1 MRGVRR
7 ETGGGRW
14 AGGAR
19 RVRGGERSHGRWRR
33 ARAARA
39 HFWTSRPRQ
48 IGHAPAGCA
57 LVHGEVGGVCRS
69 RLLVPCVVDSTR
81 PASSAL
87 HSPGRFTPPMREHGP
102 RRPRRPP
109 RVQPASACLHSTRSR
124 ATCSRGGK
132 SERLQSS
139 HSQNPCQ
146 PNASVRSHATDSSY
160 AYFAAACCRRSARP
174 AESSGLHSALQRASG
189 Q

>member
-1 MRGVRR
+1 MREVRGVRR

-124 ATCSRGGK
+124 ATCSRGVNERRGIHKK
-132 SERLQSS
+132 SILTKPVPTQRLGAQSRDRFVLRLLCGSLLPQER
-139 HSQNPCQ
+139 P
-146 PNASVRSHATDSSY
+146 PR
-160 AYFAAACCRRSARP
+160 
-174 AESSGLHSALQRASG
+174 
-189 Q
+189 

>member
-1 MRGVRR
+1 MREVRGVRR

-19 RVRGGERSHGRWRR
+19 RVRGGERSRCGRWRR

-132 SERLQSS
+132 SERHFANKTQPPPTQRLGAQSGDRFVPRLLCGS
-139 HSQNPCQ
+139 LLPQE
-146 PNASVRSHATDSSY
+146 
-160 AYFAAACCRRSARP
+160 RP
-174 AESSGLHSALQRASG
+174 PR
-189 Q
+189 

>member
-1 MRGVRR
+1 MGASDRGAD
-7 ETGGGRW
+7 GGR
-14 AGGAR
+14 
-19 RVRGGERSHGRWRR
+19 H

-109 RVQPASACLHSTRSR
+109 RVQPRPACTLDSVARDLLQ
-124 ATCSRGGK
+124 GGK
-132 SERLQSS
+132 ERTAEKKHSNKTPANPTPRCAVTRQIRPTPTLRQLVAAGAPAPLNPRACTPRCREPLGSS
-139 HSQNPCQ
+139 L
-146 PNASVRSHATDSSY
+146 
-160 AYFAAACCRRSARP
+160 ACRWLRTNR
-174 AESSGLHSALQRASG
+174 Q
-189 Q
+189 